1 MAFFFSL
8 YIGLANLAMMGC
20 LTAVFVDKVAKTVRE
35 DKDMF
40 MASRFTE
47 LFMETGEKEITWDIF
62 ESKLASRTMQDFF
75 VTIDVDISNAQQL
88 FELLDLDGSGSLDR
102 DEMINGFLKLRGPA
116 KALEVTLL
124 MRWVQEMQTQLMMHS
139 ATIDRKME
147 RMCSQLKRDGEEIKS
162 DIEEAGSKT
171 YGSEKDEAEERKEP
185 KGTGSA

>member
-75 VTIDVDISNAQQL
+75 VTIDVDISHAQRL
-88 FELLDLDGSGSLDR
+88 FELLDIDGSGSLDR

-116 KALEVTLL
+116 KALEVMLL
-124 MRWVQEMQTQLMMHS
+124 MRWVQEIQGQIVSHNAAME
-139 ATIDRKME
+139 AKMDQVGADVE
-147 RMCSQLKRDGEEIKS
+147 LISSSTNQPA
-162 DIEEAGSKT
+162 IET
-171 YGSEKDEAEERKEP
+171 PKDDKE
-185 KGTGSA
+185 